1 MTTILL
7 LSLPSLIAVLRPPRW
22 CHVFLKTKSTGGEI
36 SNNVFKVLL
45 EFHVHQRYGTECLLR
60 STFNEVASRRISW
73 KLQKGRYYWQDAFF
87 WLFEMHEAWPC
98 RAAVLLPSGSIRHWL
113 EAPTSLGAPTATL
126 SSLAEAHQRGK
137 LLFPSLCDF
146 TGQETTHLY

>member
-1 MTTILL
+1 MTTVLL
-7 LSLPSLIAVLRPPRW
+7 LSLPSFISR
-22 CHVFLKTKSTGGEI
+22 VFLKPKSTGGENL
-36 SNNVFKVLL
+36 NNVFKVLL
-45 EFHVHQRYGTECLLR
+45 GFHVHRRYGWTTQETEYLLR
-60 STFNEVASRRISW
+60 STFNEMASRRISW
-73 KLQKGRYYWQDAFF
+73 KLQKGRYYWQDAFFFFF

-98 RAAVLLPSGSIRHWL
+98 RAAVLLPSGSIRHRL